1 MDDPAYETG
10 FETAA
15 LSSDDAAEVQKAE
28 ELLDAVQ
35 QDAVAKGGNLD
46 PRIAQAATILEG
58 LAPEGPEPSDEY

>member
-1 MDDPAYETG
+1 MDDPAHETG

-35 QDAVAKGGNLD
+35 QDAVAQGGNVD
-46 PRIAQAATILEG
+46 PRVAQAATILEK
-58 LAPEGPEPSDEY
+58 LAPEDDGPSDEY